1 MGWAE
6 RSETTRGGIACVARA
21 WATEVVAWRG
31 GAAGMAGRRECAT
44 MAMSPDGSAAATW
57 RRRAGCVAAVWRRRG
72 ICVRGRYLQGS
83 VRMMTAADSR
93 RLAVGST
100 TSQPEPSDGTAFG
113 LGGVLGSPV
122 ACRSL
127 LLVVGACS
135 SLLARQM
142 TSLAVAEAFA
152 RSGHEGTSFS
162 TARQPI
168 SMNP

>member
-6 RSETTRGGIACVARA
+6 RPETTRGGIACVARA
-21 WATEVVAWRG
+21 WAKEVVAWRD

-44 MAMSPDGSAAATW
+44 MAMSRYGSAAATW

-72 ICVRGRYLQGS
+72 SCVRGRHLQGS

-100 TSQPEPSDGTAFG
+100 TGQPEPSDGTASTLAASLARLSRAGPCF
-113 LGGVLGSPV
+113 LLPV
-122 ACRSL
+122 R
-127 LLVVGACS
+127 CS